1 MGHQLLVPNLR
12 ASIGLKFSS
21 EKLAIVVYNSA
32 MRKLIVLIVMLSPLV
47 SAQNKPKIKPPFT
60 STATGVTTE
69 GTMTWANCTN
79 SCGTGT
85 GLAYHDDGVAGNLTI
100 TQNGLLVFGSSLTST
115 KPAGPPVTIAELR
128 RSTHLLTEKDMAPAG
143 YVALA
148 KSVGAQPSS
157 DEADILAAI
166 KDLELPVYPFDKV
179 DRYLSNK
186 AYEIS
191 NNTRWVWKPISTIGR
206 MSLQDLN
213 GASTRAGSVSSSLYT
228 QRIPMNVLNNIVA
241 LMGRV
246 PGAVFLISDYETV
259 NPDPFLAVTTPELL
273 GSGKIW
279 IVSQWDEPRFGLS
292 EAAR

>member
-21 EKLAIVVYNSA
+21 EKLAIVVYNSG
-32 MRKLIVLIVMLSPLV
+32 MRKLIVLIAMLSPLV
-47 SAQNKPKIKPPFT
+47 SAQNKPKIKPPST
-60 STATGVTTE
+60 STATGTD
-69 GTMTWANCTN
+69 TWTSPGSN
-79 SCGTGT
+79 
-85 GLAYHDDGVAGNLTI
+85 LAYYDGGVAGNLII
-100 TQNGLLVFGSSLTST
+100 TQNGRLMFGSSLTST